1 MLEYLP
7 LLKIYGF
14 YYTNSRK
21 RNFNGHHMRIWQ
33 FGQ

>member
-14 YYTNSRK
+14 YYTNGWK
-21 RNFNGHHMRIWQ
+21 RIFNGYHTRIR
-33 FGQ
+33 

>member
-14 YYTNSRK
+14 YYTNSWKRK
-21 RNFNGHHMRIWQ
+21 
-33 FGQ
+33 